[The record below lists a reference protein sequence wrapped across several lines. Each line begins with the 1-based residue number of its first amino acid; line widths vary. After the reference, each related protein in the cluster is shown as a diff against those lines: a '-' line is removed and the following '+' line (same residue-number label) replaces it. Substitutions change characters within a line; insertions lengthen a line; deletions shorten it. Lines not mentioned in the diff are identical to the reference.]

1 MKKSF
6 TAVFLF
12 ALCGAQAGIL
22 MADPA
27 RAAAHTI
34 VMEGVAFKPETL
46 TIKKGDSVVWVNRDV
61 FPHTATAGD
70 RTFDSGE
77 VAPTRKW
84 KLVAKKSGRFPYL
97 CTLHPTMKGA
107 LVVK

>member
-1 MKKSF
+1 MKRPLL
-6 TAVFLF
+6 AVFVRT
-12 ALCGAQAGIL
+12 LCAVQAGIA
-22 MADPA
+22 MANPVW
-27 RAAAHTI
+27 AATHTI

-46 TIKKGDSVVWVNRDV
+46 TVQRGDSVVWLNKDV

-77 VAPTRKW
+77 IAPTKTW
-84 KLVAKKSGRFPYL
+84 KLLAKKSGRFAYV

-107 LVVK
+107 LIVK